1 METDAPYMVPTTL
14 PAKELGMT
22 SKQRF
27 PFSTASVL
35 PWSAQYVAQV
45 LNEGKGDDDRKWTT
59 VDVLR
64 QARKNAALL
73 YKI

>member
-1 METDAPYMVPTTL
+1 MVPSTL
-14 PAKELGMT
+14 PAKDLGMT

-35 PWSAQYVAQV
+35 PWTGEYVAKV
-45 LNEGKGDDDRKWTT
+45 LNEGKGEDERKWTT

-64 QARKNAALL
+64 QARENARKL
-73 YKI
+73 YRI